1 MELTDTH
8 AHLDAFPTPPEL
20 QAALERA
27 ERAGVTRIITCS
39 AKSADWPCYCAL
51 ASQYKNKIF
60 WQLGVHPT
68 EIEKGGIR
76 LLDEAKKYLSCPT
89 PPVSIGEIGLDFY
102 RFEGTAEEFNQM
114 RSLQEEMFFAQLEIA
129 KSAGLPVCVHA
140 RSAVKE
146 AIKIID
152 DSGADWNKIVF
163 HCFSGDLSELAE
175 INSRGG
181 RASFTG
187 IITYKN
193 ADQMRSAMLKQ
204 GLEKIMFETDCPYL
218 APAPNRGKPNEPS
231 YIPLIAQKAA
241 GLFGISLE
249 EIAAISNKNARE
261 FFGI

>member
-8 AHLDAFPTPPEL
+8 AHLDAFQTPQEL
-20 QAALERA
+20 EAALERA
-27 ERAGVTRIITCS
+27 EQAGVTRIITCS
-39 AKSADWPCYCAL
+39 AKSADWQSYSAL

-60 WQLGVHPT
+60 WQLGIHPT
-68 EIEKGGIR
+68 EIVEGDMQ
-76 LLDEAKKYLSCPT
+76 LLEGAKKYLECPA

-102 RFEGTAEEFNQM
+102 RFEGTAEDFNKM

-129 KSAGLPVCVHA
+129 KEANLPVCVHA

-152 DSGADWNKIVF
+152 ESGADWHKTVF
-163 HCFSGDLSELAE
+163 HCFSGGMSELEE

-193 ADQMRSAMLKQ
+193 AEQMRSAMLKQ
-204 GLEKIMFETDCPYL
+204 GLEKIMFETDSPYL

-231 YIPLIAQKAA
+231 YIPFIAQKAA
-241 GLFGISLE
+241 ELFCISLE
-249 EIAAISNKNARE
+249 EMAAISNKNARE